1 MTSPN
6 RIVILTAGGLNPQ
19 VMINALSHQF
29 SDIQVIFE
37 QPESKWEI
45 LKRRRRHNGLV
56 SAIGQMMT
64 MIVSRLGKRVAQRR
78 SEEIIK
84 SYGLDASLP
93 PSIAQHHVSTINSE
107 DCIALIQKLQPSAIL
122 TVSCRLIKKSTLAQI
137 RCPVINLHAGIN
149 PAYRGQMGGYW
160 ALVEGDHN
168 NFGAT
173 VHLVDAGVDTGA
185 MLYEQRVKPARG
197 DTIATYPLLLTAAS
211 KQIVINALEDAL
223 SGSLSPKP
231 PKSSASKLR
240 FPPTLWT
247 WLYHGLTKGIW

>member
-1 MTSPN
+1 MTSSN

-19 VMINALSHQF
+19 LMINAVANQF
-29 SDIQVIFE
+29 PDIQVIFE
-37 QPESKWEI
+37 QPESKRQI
-45 LKRRRRHNGLV
+45 LKRRRRHNGLIV
-56 SAIGQMMT
+56 ALGQMMT
-64 MIVSRLGKRVAQRR
+64 MIVSRLSKRVALRR
-78 SEEIIK
+78 SEEIVK
-84 SYGLDASLP
+84 AYGLAASLS
-93 PSIAQHHVSTINSE
+93 PSITQHHVSDINSD
-107 DCIALIQKLQPSAIL
+107 DCIALVQKLQPAAIL
-122 TVSCRLIKKSTLAQI
+122 TVSCRLLKKSTLAQI
-137 RCPVINLHAGIN
+137 TCPVINLHAGIN

-160 ALVEGDHN
+160 ALVEGDHH

-185 MLYEQRVKPARG
+185 MLYEQRVKPESS

-211 KQIVINALEDAL
+211 TQIVINALEDAL

-231 PKSSASKLR
+231 PKSLVSKLR